1 VLFSA
6 GVADAYTNYINLLS
20 DSDSDLELQE
30 VLQESLRYDVP
41 AVSIVVFVST
51 SIILKLNNF
60 ALMQIFT
67 RANWKLC

>member
-6 GVADAYTNYINLLS
+6 GVADAYINYINLLL

-41 AVSIVVFVST
+41 AVSISNT
-51 SIILKLNNF
+51 
-60 ALMQIFT
+60 
-67 RANWKLC
+67 

>member
-1 VLFSA
+1 MLFSA